1 MTTTIND
8 APELSGENTVRS
20 LFFNGV
26 CSDSSK
32 TTVFQKKSQQE
43 FIRDDVLVNQSIDP
57 YQRIADASK
66 IINSGE
72 SLFFNEKTANK
83 KK

>member
-8 APELSGENTVRS
+8 APELSGKGAVRS

-26 CSDSSK
+26 CSDTSK
-32 TTVFQKKSQQE
+32 TTIFQKKSQQE
-43 FIRDDVLVNQSIDP
+43 FIRDEVLVNQSIDP
-57 YQRIADASK
+57 YQRIADAGK
-66 IINSGE
+66 IISSGE